1 MTAPAHLTYALGRT
15 VEASFFTFVAVGFA
29 AQMIDGALGMAYG
42 VSSTALLL
50 SFGIPPAR
58 ASAAVHTA
66 EVVVSGVSGLSHL
79 RFGNVDRALFR
90 RLVLPGVA
98 GGVVGAYVL
107 SELPGERLRPFVAAY
122 LLAMGLYICWRA
134 LRRVERATL
143 TRRVVPLGLV
153 GGFFDAIGGGGWGP
167 IVTTTLIARGRE
179 PRMAIGSV
187 NLSEFFVTL
196 AQAAT
201 FVSMVGVQH
210 GTVIVGLVVGGVIAA
225 PFAAYLCRRIP
236 PKILM
241 VAVGVIIIALSIRN
255 IAIAFLGGN

>member
-1 MTAPAHLTYALGRT
+1 M
-15 VEASFFTFVAVGFA
+15 EASFFTFVAVGFA

-50 SFGIPPAR
+50 SFGLPPAR

-134 LRRVERATL
+134 LRRVERAAL

-167 IVTTTLIARGRE
+167 IVTTHLVANGHE

-187 NLSEFFVTL
+187 NLAEFFVTV

-201 FVSMVGVQH
+201 FFVMLGIVHWPVIAGLVTGGVLAAPLAALVCRRLPARA
-210 GTVIVGLVVGGVIAA
+210 TMLLVGLLISVLSART
-225 PFAAYLCRRIP
+225 L
-236 PKILM
+236 LL
-241 VAVGVIIIALSIRN
+241 ALS
-255 IAIAFLGGN
+255 